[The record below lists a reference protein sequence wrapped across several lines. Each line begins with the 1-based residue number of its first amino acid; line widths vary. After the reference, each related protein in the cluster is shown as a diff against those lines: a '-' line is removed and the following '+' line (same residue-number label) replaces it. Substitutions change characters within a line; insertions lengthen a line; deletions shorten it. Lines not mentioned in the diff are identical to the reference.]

1 MYQQFFQFRRLPFQP
16 TPDPNFF
23 FFTSRHEEAFNEG
36 LYAITERKGFM
47 VLTGEVGTGKTTLSR
62 LLIEQ
67 LGPRVKSSLIFNP
80 NLTTV
85 ELLQSINHDF
95 GLPDQSYS
103 KKVLTD
109 ELNRFLLEQLMQDGN
124 AVLIIDEA
132 QTLSVDCLEEVRLL
146 SNLETPR
153 AKLLQILLI
162 GQPELMDKLALP
174 QLRQLNQRIVVRAH
188 LTPLEPQEVADYIR
202 YRLWRAG
209 GREAVHFEPAAL
221 ELVYRYSGGVPR
233 LINALCDR
241 ALLAAYVR
249 SSRLISGYVMS
260 QAIGELTPMLPVTEP
275 PPPHLTQETP
285 VPSVRP
291 RYDVTRPVA
300 AIGLALLLIGVGA
313 MWWNSESIEQHF
325 PSALLAREQPATIM
339 PPPVELPPVPRPSV
353 GETFTPRRPDDAG
366 VSGDLHHDVT
376 AGQPAGTLPPETTPP
391 QPSLSMAS
399 GPMAS
404 GTSPLTPP
412 LAPTDDR
419 VPPVTAPA
427 SAAVRIPLLPT
438 EVIMPSNPAPA
449 SPAPSSASTNGP
461 QSPRPAVAVPPLV
474 TVSGSSVQGGAVP
487 DVAAP
492 ASPAPSSASTNGSQ
506 SLRPAVAVP
515 PLVTVSESSVQ
526 GGAVPEVAASTT
538 PPPAL
543 KVDHHDTRMAAVDGK
558 TGAPS
563 SVGTTS
569 ATPPAPGQVLPA
581 LDGEGGAAPQPEP
594 AWYVDGNDVIRV
606 DTPELMERAALL
618 MLLHQWG
625 AMPDWP
631 PMRPNGLVNAD
642 PATLARERRLELLQL
657 PLSGHEL
664 LKLNYPAIVMR
675 RSHVPGRP
683 PHPVVVARVVND
695 RVILFD
701 PGAGMVTRP
710 AAAIDREVI
719 GTVRLYWR
727 PLNGWRWPGSA
738 EGTDPVVRWLQSRL
752 YDRRI
757 YRGPID
763 GLAGPGTE
771 EALRKWASQRGLT
784 IAASGPL
791 MDLLISQLLEPAG
804 FPQLSIPNSG
814 PGSGPHAGRDGAG
827 KAPSASGRTAG

>member
-23 FFTSRHEEAFNEG
+23 FFTSRHEEAFNQG
-36 LYAITERKGFM
+36 LYTITERKGFM

-95 GLPDQSYS
+95 GLHDQSYS

-109 ELNRFLLEQLMQDGN
+109 ELNQFLLEQLMQDGN
-124 AVLIIDEA
+124 AILIIDEA

-162 GQPELMDKLALP
+162 GQPELMDKLSLP

-221 ELVYRYSGGVPR
+221 ELVSRYSGGVPR

-249 SSRLISGYVMS
+249 GTRLISGYVMS
-260 QAIGELTPMLPVTEP
+260 QAIGELTPILPVTEP
-275 PPPHLTQETP
+275 PPPHLTQDAP
-285 VPSVRP
+285 VPSVKP
-291 RYDVTRPVA
+291 RYDATRPVA
-300 AIGLALLLIGVGA
+300 AIGLALLLIGLGA
-313 MWWNSESIEQHF
+313 MWWNSETIQQRF
-325 PSALLAREQPATIM
+325 PTALLAREQPVTIL
-339 PPPVELPPVPRPSV
+339 PPPVELSPGPEPLIGEASAPRP
-353 GETFTPRRPDDAG
+353 D
-366 VSGDLHHDVT
+366 VSGTAVDLHHDVT
-376 AGQPAGTLPPETTPP
+376 AGRSAGTPPVESTPTR
-391 QPSLSMAS
+391 PSPPTPS
-399 GPMAS
+399 GK
-404 GTSPLTPP
+404 SPLTPP
-412 LAPTDDR
+412 LAPPVA
-419 VPPVTAPA
+419 VPPST
-427 SAAVRIPLLPT
+427 AVRIPLLPMD
-438 EVIMPSNPAPA
+438 VIMPSSPAPA
-449 SPAPSSASTNGP
+449 SHAPSSPSINGP
-461 QSPRPAVAVPPLV
+461 QAPRSTTTVPPLV
-474 TVSGSSVQGGAVP
+474 TDSGGSVQGGAIP
-487 DVAAP
+487 KASAP
-492 ASPAPSSASTNGSQ
+492 IAP
-506 SLRPAVAVP
+506 L
-515 PLVTVSESSVQ
+515 
-526 GGAVPEVAASTT
+526 
-538 PPPAL
+538 PAL
-543 KVDHHDTRMAAVDGK
+543 KVDHSDTRLAAVSG
-558 TGAPS
+558 TAGAPA
-563 SVGTTS
+563 SVNAVSTAPSG
-569 ATPPAPGQVLPA
+569 PGQ
-581 LDGEGGAAPQPEP
+581 AAPRQEP
-594 AWYVDGNDVIRV
+594 AWYVDGNDVIRAA
-606 DTPELMERAALL
+606 TPELMERAALL

-625 AMPDWP
+625 AVPDWP
-631 PMRPNGLVNAD
+631 PLRPNGLVNAD

-664 LKLNYPAIVMR
+664 MKLNYPAIVMR
-675 RSHVPGRP
+675 RSDQPGRS
-683 PHPVVVARVVND
+683 PHPVVVTRVVGG
-695 RVILFD
+695 RVILLD
-701 PGAGMVTRP
+701 PGVGMITRP
-710 AAAIDREVI
+710 ASAIDREVI

-752 YDRRI
+752 HDRRI

-763 GLAGPGTE
+763 GLAGPDTE
-771 EALRKWASQRGLT
+771 QALRQWAGQRGLT
-784 IAASGPL
+784 ITASNPL

-804 FPQLSIPNSG
+804 FPHLSIPGSG
-814 PGSGPHAGRDGAG
+814 PGSGPGSSPHAGRDGAG
-827 KAPSASGRTAG
+827 TAPAAVGHTSG

>member
-109 ELNRFLLEQLMQDGN
+109 ELNQFLLEQLMQDGN

-260 QAIGELTPMLPVTEP
+260 QAIEELTPMLPVTEP

-291 RYDVTRPVA
+291 RYDATRPVA

-376 AGQPAGTLPPETTPP
+376 AGEPAGTPTPETTPP
-391 QPSLSMAS
+391 QPSLPQPSL
-399 GPMAS
+399 PMAS

-461 QSPRPAVAVPPLV
+461 QSPRPAL
-474 TVSGSSVQGGAVP
+474 S
-487 DVAAP
+487 
-492 ASPAPSSASTNGSQ
+492 
-506 SLRPAVAVP
+506 VP
-515 PLVTVSESSVQ
+515 PLVTVSESPVQ
-526 GGAVPEVAASTT
+526 GGAVPEVAVPTT

-543 KVDHHDTRMAAVDGK
+543 KVDHHDTRTAAVDGK

-563 SVGTTS
+563 SVETTS
-569 ATPPAPGQVLPA
+569 ATPPALGQALPA

-594 AWYVDGNDVIRV
+594 AWSVDGNDVIRA

-657 PLSGHEL
+657 PLSGHDL

-675 RSHVPGRP
+675 RSQVPGRP
-683 PHPVVVARVVND
+683 PHPVVVTRVVND
-695 RVILFD
+695 RVILLD

-752 YDRRI
+752 HDRRI

-814 PGSGPHAGRDGAG
+814 PDSGPHAGRDGAG
-827 KAPSASGRTAG
+827 KAPSAAGRTAG

>member
-461 QSPRPAVAVPPLV
+461 QSPRPAL
-474 TVSGSSVQGGAVP
+474 S
-487 DVAAP
+487 
-492 ASPAPSSASTNGSQ
+492 
-506 SLRPAVAVP
+506 VP

-594 AWYVDGNDVIRV
+594 AWYVDGNDVIRA